1 MNIRHPKV
9 RAHGSA
15 VILVLVI
22 TTIMMMLLLANGRTV
37 RTLTKEV
44 RLIEQRQTNHWAR
57 VAKPVPPA
65 PASPPAARSAH
76 PPR

>member
-1 MNIRHPKV
+1 MNIRHPTNQSHAD
-9 RAHGSA
+9 RGSA

-37 RTLTKEV
+37 RTLTKEI

-57 VAKPVPPA
+57 VAKPVPAIPA
-65 PASPPAARSAH
+65 TALKSP
-76 PPR
+76 